1 MQVDV
6 KV

>member
-6 KV
+6 